1 MKNSTAMICALA
13 CLMAHHGSAQE
24 PVQGMAAARNAFP
37 VPSTVRVV
45 RDIVYA
51 QYGARALKL
60 DLYLPPQ
67 SDQTRIA
74 PGVVV
79 VRGGGWRQ
87 GDKEAFGF
95 IAGQLAKEGFAAASI
110 EYRTSSEAKFPAA
123 IHDVKAAV
131 RWMRANA
138 RMHRI
143 NPDAIG
149 AIGGSAGGHLVALLG
164 TSGGLKDLEG
174 SGGNPTMSSRVQAV
188 VAMACVCTM
197 EVGDGGAIAEFIG
210 TPLNAH
216 ADAVKL
222 ASPVTHVSRT
232 SPPLLLL
239 HSKTDPVVPYAMSE
253 EIQRLYRGVAVPVSL
268 ETIDAP
274 QTHAFWNQTKYFP
287 ETMRLAVDFL
297 RRHLTH
303 AH

>member
-1 MKNSTAMICALA
+1 MKICCGVLCGLT
-13 CLMAHHGSAQE
+13 CLIVGGASAQE

-37 VPSTVRVV
+37 IPSTVRIV

-51 QYGARALKL
+51 EYGTRTLKL

-67 SDQTRIA
+67 SDQSRST

-110 EYRTSSEAKFPAA
+110 EYRTASEAKFPAA

-131 RWMRANA
+131 RWMRANG
-138 RMHRI
+138 RRYNI
-143 NPDAIG
+143 DPDVIG

-164 TSGGLKDLEG
+164 TSAGVRDLEG
-174 SGGNPTMSSRVQAV
+174 PGGNAKTSSQVQAV

-197 EVGDGGAIAEFIG
+197 DVGDGGAVAEFIG
-210 TPLNAH
+210 TPLSAH

-239 HSKTDPVVPYAMSE
+239 HSKTDPVVPYAMSV
-253 EIQRLYRGVAVPVSL
+253 EIHRLYQGAGVPVSL

-287 ETMRLAVDFL
+287 ESMRLAVDFFG
-297 RRHLTH
+297 RHLKH
-303 AH
+303 AQ

>member
-1 MKNSTAMICALA
+1 
-13 CLMAHHGSAQE
+13 
-24 PVQGMAAARNAFP
+24 
-37 VPSTVRVV
+37 
-45 RDIVYA
+45 
-51 QYGARALKL
+51 
-60 DLYLPPQ
+60 
-67 SDQTRIA
+67 
-74 PGVVV
+74 V

-138 RMHRI
+138 RLHGI

-164 TSGGLKDLEG
+164 TSGRLKDLEG
-174 SGGNPTMSSRVQAV
+174 SGGNAVTSSQVQAV

-197 EVGDGGAIAEFIG
+197 DVGSGGAVAEFVG
-210 TPLNAH
+210 TPLSAH

-232 SPPLLLL
+232 SSPLLLL
-239 HSKTDPVVPYAMSE
+239 HSKTDPVVPYAMSVD
-253 EIQRLYRGVAVPVSL
+253 IHRLYQSTGVPVSL
-268 ETIDAP
+268 ETIEAP
-274 QTHAFWNQTKYFP
+274 QTHAFWNQSKYFP
-287 ETMRLAVDFL
+287 DTMRLAVAFL
-297 RRHLTH
+297 RRHLTRTQ
-303 AH
+303 

>member
-1 MKNSTAMICALA
+1 MKKSIGMICALT
-13 CLMAHHGSAQE
+13 CLMAPDGSAQE

-37 VPSTVRVV
+37 VSSTVRVV

-51 QYGARALKL
+51 EYGARALKL
-60 DLYLPPQ
+60 DLYLP
-67 SDQTRIA
+67 SGEARGIS
-74 PGVVV
+74 GVVV

-123 IHDVKAAV
+123 VHDVKAAV

-138 RMHRI
+138 HTHGI

-164 TSGGLKDLEG
+164 TSGDVKDLEG
-174 SGGNPTMSSRVQAV
+174 SGGNAKTSSRVQAV

-197 EVGDGGAIAEFIG
+197 AVGDGGAIAEFIG
-210 TPLNAH
+210 TPLSAH

-239 HSKTDPVVPYAMSE
+239 HSKTDPVVPYAMSV
-253 EIQRLYRGVAVPVSL
+253 EIHRLYRGVSVPVSL

-274 QTHAFWNQTKYFP
+274 DTHAFWNQTKYFP
-287 ETMRLAVDFL
+287 ETMRMAVDFFRL
-297 RRHLTH
+297 HLKR
-303 AH
+303 AR

>member
-1 MKNSTAMICALA
+1 MKNFIGVICALA
-13 CLMAHHGSAQE
+13 CVMAHVGSAQE

-51 QYGARALKL
+51 EHGGRTLKL
-60 DLYLPPQ
+60 DLYLPPG
-67 SDQTRIA
+67 QTRGI

-110 EYRTSSEAKFPAA
+110 EYRTSTEAKFPAA

-138 RMHRI
+138 RTHGI

-164 TSGGLKDLEG
+164 TSGGVKDLEG
-174 SGGNPTMSSRVQAV
+174 SGGNPAISSQVQAV

-197 EVGDGGAIAEFIG
+197 AVGDGGAIAEFIG
-210 TPLNAH
+210 TPLSAH
-216 ADAVKL
+216 ADAVTL
-222 ASPVTHVSRT
+222 ASPVTHVSRA
-232 SPPLLLL
+232 SAPLLLL
-239 HSKTDPVVPYAMSE
+239 HSKTDPVVPYAMSV
-253 EIQRLYRGVAVPVSL
+253 EIHRLYRGAGVPVSL

-287 ETMRLAVDFL
+287 ETTRLAVDFFRL
-297 RRHLTH
+297 HLKR
-303 AH
+303 AP

>member
-1 MKNSTAMICALA
+1 MKICIGILCALT
-13 CLMAHHGSAQE
+13 CLLPTESAAQE

-37 VPSTVRVV
+37 VSSTVRVV

-51 QYGARALKL
+51 EYGARTLKL

-67 SDQTRIA
+67 SGQRRV

-95 IAGQLAKEGFAAASI
+95 IAGQLAKDGFAAASI
-110 EYRTSSEAKFPAA
+110 EYRTSTEAQFPAA

-138 RMHRI
+138 RMHGI
-143 NPDAIG
+143 NPEAIG

-164 TSGGLKDLEG
+164 TSAGVKDLEG
-174 SGGNPTMSSRVQAV
+174 SGGNSSTSSRVQAV
-188 VAMACVCTM
+188 VSMACVCTLLD
-197 EVGDGGAIAEFIG
+197 VGGPVEEFIG
-210 TPLNAH
+210 TPLSAH
-216 ADAVKL
+216 AEAIK
-222 ASPVTHVSRT
+222 AGSPVTYVNRS

-239 HSKTDPVVPYAMSE
+239 HSKTDPMVPYAMSV
-253 EIQRLYRGVAVPVSL
+253 EIHELYRRAGAPVSF
-268 ETIDAP
+268 ETIEAP

-287 ETMRLAVDFL
+287 DTMRLAVAFL
-297 RRHLTH
+297 RRHLTRTE
-303 AH
+303 